1 MPSSTVAVDAS
12 PAARVVTTGTE
23 RFTWEVARRLP
34 EAAPD
39 LNFVFYASRP
49 AHVPGLDLTV
59 LPGRRL
65 WSQLRLAIELW
76 GSRPQVFFAPAHVV
90 PFLAPG
96 RTLTVV
102 HDLAF
107 ERHPDAYRA
116 RDLAYLRLTTR
127 WATRRCPLLITVSSA
142 TAGDLVHLY
151 GVERNRI
158 RVVPLGGGE
167 PDGPSPSPSAA
178 ARRVRA
184 LGVEEPF
191 VLHVGR
197 VEGRKNQLTALA
209 AVERLDGLLLACAGP
224 VLDERIAAR
233 LRASRHC
240 RLLGNVEQA
249 DLEALYARARA
260 LVFPSLYEGFGL
272 PVLEA
277 MRRGVP
283 VVTSALSALPEVA
296 GQAAVYVEDP
306 LDPAEL
312 AAALEA
318 ALANRTRLRRL
329 GRERAARFTWKRTAA
344 GVAGVIR
351 ELLPSG

>member
-1 MPSSTVAVDAS
+1 
-12 PAARVVTTGTE
+12 
-23 RFTWEVARRLP
+23 
-34 EAAPD
+34 
-39 LNFVFYASRP
+39 
-49 AHVPGLDLTV
+49 
-59 LPGRRL
+59 
-65 WSQLRLAIELW
+65 
-76 GSRPQVFFAPAHVV
+76 
-90 PFLAPG
+90 
-96 RTLTVV
+96 
-102 HDLAF
+102 
-107 ERHPDAYRA
+107 
-116 RDLAYLRLTTR
+116 
-127 WATRRCPLLITVSSA
+127 
-142 TAGDLVHLY
+142 
-151 GVERNRI
+151 
-158 RVVPLGGGE
+158 
-167 PDGPSPSPSAA
+167 
-178 ARRVRA
+178 VRA

-233 LRASRHC
+233 LRASRRC

-296 GQAAVYVEDP
+296 GEAAVYVEDP
-306 LDPAEL
+306 LDPAEV

-318 ALANRTRLRRL
+318 ALADRTRLRRL
-329 GRERAARFTWKRTAA
+329 GRERAARFTWERTAA